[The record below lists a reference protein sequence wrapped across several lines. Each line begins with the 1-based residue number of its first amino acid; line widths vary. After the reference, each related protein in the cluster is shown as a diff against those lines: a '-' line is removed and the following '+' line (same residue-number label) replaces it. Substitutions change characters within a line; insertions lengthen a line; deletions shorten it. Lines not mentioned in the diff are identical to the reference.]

1 MGLSTDFMGIIPDWE
16 LVVLLLFLAIF
27 VLVCVMACI
36 KCTQFACE
44 EPEISCPTC
53 APNVVHKTRISRM
66 SSAVRTPKNPKG
78 QKTKKISTE
87 RTRLL

>member
-44 EPEISCPTC
+44 EPEISCP
-53 APNVVHKTRISRM
+53 KTHRHYILQHGGGRD
-66 SSAVRTPKNPKG
+66 K
-78 QKTKKISTE
+78 E
-87 RTRLL
+87 RLAESDSY